1 MAAVNVGDGCIY
13 EFLRLYV
20 FKTSDADP
28 VGQAA
33 TLGGVPDTQRANPQC
48 LQNRWRF
55 FLVLNK
61 YSVSSDSPAN
71 RRKESGLT
79 IGGQERVVVQMVQL
93 HLNVPWPRSMSA
105 SKRTAPQ

>member
-33 TLGGVPDTQRANPQC
+33 TLGGVPDTQRANPA
-48 LQNRWRF
+48 
-55 FLVLNK
+55 VL
-61 YSVSSDSPAN
+61 A
-71 RRKESGLT
+71 E
-79 IGGQERVVVQMVQL
+79 QMAVLLSIEQIF
-93 HLNVPWPRSMSA
+93 P
-105 SKRTAPQ
+105 